1 MAKFEKYRRKS
12 PPKKE
17 ISPLWRGIGCIL
29 MIVVPAISY
38 VVAHAFLQEAKA
50 LGWVPP
56 ELLGRIQFPDWMFGV
71 PFLDTIARFFGSLKD
86 PWAMLIFFFVTLF
99 ILSGLISLVYSALY
113 QTLGPSRYTELDAP
127 PSRDKGKEYKR

>member
-29 MIVVPAISY
+29 MLVVPAISY
-38 VVAHAFLQEAKA
+38 VIAYAFLQEAKNR
-50 LGWVPP
+50 GWVPLD
-56 ELLGRIQFPDWMFGV
+56 LLGRIKFPDWMYGV
-71 PFLDTIARFFGSLKD
+71 PFLDTMARFFGSLKD

-99 ILSGLISLVYSALY
+99 ILSGLISLVYSAFY
-113 QTLGPSRYTELDAP
+113 QLLGPPRYKELDAP
-127 PSRDKGKEYKR
+127 PASRKGKEYKR

>member
-29 MIVVPAISY
+29 MLIVPVISY
-38 VVAHAFLQEAKA
+38 GIAYVFLQEAKT

-56 ELLGRIQFPDWMFGV
+56 ELLGRIKFPDWMYGV

-86 PWAMLIFFFVTLF
+86 LWAMLIFFFVTLF

-113 QTLGPSRYTELDAP
+113 QLVGPPRYNELDAP
-127 PSRDKGKEYKR
+127 PTRRGKEYKR